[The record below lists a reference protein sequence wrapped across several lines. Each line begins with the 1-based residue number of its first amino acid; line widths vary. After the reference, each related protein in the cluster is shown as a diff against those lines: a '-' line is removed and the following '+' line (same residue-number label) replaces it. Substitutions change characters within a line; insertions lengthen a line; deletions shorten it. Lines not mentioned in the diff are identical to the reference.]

1 MLRRVLVPLDG
12 SPTMAAVFPALRQ
25 MLGGTGGL
33 VHLLAVRPPLSLPA
47 RQPTAFTH
55 AHDLMVAAAPRPA
68 APIRS
73 SERRVCLDELLV
85 QERAHWL
92 DYLRRHGSQLA
103 FDGIVVQREVRFG
116 DPVAETLAAAERAAI
131 ELIAVAAHPQPW
143 LARLLRPSF
152 AQRLLARAAV
162 PVLTVPAE
170 RPLWQGV
177 VLRYDRAPA

>member
-12 SPTMAAVFPALRQ
+12 SLTMAAVFPALRRL
-25 MLGGTGGL
+25 LGGTGGL
-33 VHLLAVRPPLSLPA
+33 VHLLAVRPPISLPA

-55 AHDLMVAAAPRPA
+55 AHDLRVAASPGA
-68 APIRS
+68 APADS
-73 SERRVCLDELLV
+73 PPARRVCLDELLV

-92 DYLRRHGSQLA
+92 DYLRRHGSHLA
-103 FDGIVVQREVRFG
+103 YDGIVVQREVRFG
-116 DPVAETLAAAERAAI
+116 EPVAETLAAAERAAI
-131 ELIAVAAHPQPW
+131 ELIAVAAPPQPR

-152 AQRLLARAAV
+152 AQRLLAQAAI

-177 VLRYDRAPA
+177 ALRYDRAPA